1 MVRIFTYKF
10 NVRPGF
16 DLDEYEIDSVINREL
31 ETNHI
36 TKEKLIDIKITAVKN
51 YYMITVIY
59 CEEGE

>member
-10 NVRPGF
+10 NVKPGF

-31 ETNHI
+31 ETNRI

-51 YYMITVIY
+51 YYMMTVIY

>member
-10 NVRPGF
+10 NVKPGF
-16 DLDEYEIDSVINREL
+16 DLDEYEIDSVINCEL

-51 YYMITVIY
+51 YYMMTVIY